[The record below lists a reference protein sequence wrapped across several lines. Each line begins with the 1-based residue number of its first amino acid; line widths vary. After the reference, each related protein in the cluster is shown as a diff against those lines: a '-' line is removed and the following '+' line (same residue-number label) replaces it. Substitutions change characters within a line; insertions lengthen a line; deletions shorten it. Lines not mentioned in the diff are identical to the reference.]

1 MKRFVRGMSAALLLA
16 LAFAAVGAQEFDDDD
31 WVRYSSLCV
40 AFPIV
45 NREVDI
51 DGTDV
56 DFEGNCYAFDYSA
69 HHVKGS
75 GGFTVL
81 ARCGFGYLDGNFGI
95 EDYEEDFDGFSTYF
109 KLGFGKAF
117 ELADRRVA
125 IIPTGGVGIILD
137 LLNVSRTEVWGGSS
151 GEYEDETDFFAF
163 DVTVDLFLNVMASFM
178 FSENFGL
185 TASCEI
191 STSAFGIG
199 YLNGNG
205 MTATNGEFY
214 SPNIFAGV
222 SFTPAVGICLR
233 F

>member
-1 MKRFVRGMSAALLLA
+1 MKRFVRGMSAALLLT
-16 LAFAAVGAQEFDDDD
+16 LACAAAGAQEFDDDEG

-45 NREVDI
+45 NREVDL
-51 DGTDV
+51 DGIDV

-81 ARCGFGYLDGNFGI
+81 ARCGFGYLDGNYGI
-95 EDYEEDFDGFSTYF
+95 GDYEEVFGGFSTYF

-137 LLNVSRTEVWGGSS
+137 LLSVSRTEVWGS
-151 GEYEDETDFFAF
+151 YEDETDFFAF

-185 TASCEI
+185 TASCEV

-199 YLNGNG
+199 RLDGNG
-205 MTATNGEFY
+205 DTATSGEFY
-214 SPNIFAGV
+214 SPNIFGGV